1 MLKKLFKGVKSL
13 VKKAAPLIGL
23 AAPALFPTMSPF
35 LAGALGGGVASLIGG
50 AKPKDA
56 LASALMGATLGKIGG
71 PGIASLK
78 SGAGLGA
85 AAKAVGK
92 GLTDATLADK
102 LLLSAATGAA
112 AGLQTPKVEKID
124 MSQYKGPKRGEYGTL
139 FDFEEQIRNPDIR
152 DLDPIQYYA
161 SGGQAT
167 QFPRQTGMIRGPGTE
182 TSDDIPAML
191 SNNEFVMTAKAVKG
205 LGSLLGGKNEKQ
217 KIDIGTEGMYGIMDR
232 FSKQV

>member
-13 VKKAAPLIGL
+13 VKKAAPIIGL
-23 AAPALFPTMSPF
+23 AAPALLPGMSPF
-35 LAGALGGGVASLIGG
+35 LAGALGGGVASLLGG

-56 LASALMGATLGKIGG
+56 LATALMGGTLGKLGA

-78 SGAGLGA
+78 SGAGITSAL
-85 AAKAVGK
+85 KAVGSGINK
-92 GLTDATLADK
+92 MTLADK
-102 LLLSAATGAA
+102 LLLAGAGA
-112 AGLQTPKVEKID
+112 GIAGLQTPERKEID
-124 MSQYKGPKRGEYGTL
+124 MSQFKGPKRGEYGTL
-139 FDFEEQIRNPDIR
+139 FDFEEQIKNPNILE
-152 DLDPIQYYA
+152 LDPIQYYA
-161 SGGQAT
+161 DGGKVT
-167 QFPRQTGMIRGPGTE
+167 HFPRKTGMINGPGTE

-232 FSKQV
+232 FSRQA